1 MVRHEIISV
10 RCSIHLLAAIK
21 YLIMKTYTKEEVIE
35 LMWKAHCINLGDRI
49 PVNKSIKSPEFEHW
63 LTQIFNN

>member
-1 MVRHEIISV
+1 
-10 RCSIHLLAAIK
+10 
-21 YLIMKTYTKEEVIE
+21 MKTYTKEEVIE